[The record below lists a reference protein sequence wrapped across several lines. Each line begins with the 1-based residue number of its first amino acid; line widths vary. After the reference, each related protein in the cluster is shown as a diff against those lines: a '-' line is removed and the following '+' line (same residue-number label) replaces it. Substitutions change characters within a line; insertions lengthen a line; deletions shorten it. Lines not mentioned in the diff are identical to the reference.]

1 MSWIARSPEQ
11 LGAHIK
17 HIRQRRG
24 LSQSQLA
31 DLAGTRQEMVSIIER
46 GHDGAKIS
54 TLLDL
59 LQALDVDLTLA
70 ARPKPAATEVLD
82 IF

>member
-1 MSWIARSPEQ
+1 MAWIARSPDQ
-11 LGAHIK
+11 LGAHIRNLRE
-17 HIRQRRG
+17 RQD
-24 LSQSQLA
+24 LSQTQLA

-54 TLLDL
+54 VLLDL
-59 LQALDVDLTLA
+59 LAALNVDLTLA
-70 ARPKPAATEVLD
+70 PRPKPAATEVLD

>member
-1 MSWIARSPEQ
+1 MVLIARSPDQ

-24 LSQSQLA
+24 LSQSELA
-31 DLAGTRQEMVSIIER
+31 DLAGTRQEMISIIER

-59 LQALDVDLTLA
+59 LQALDLDLTLA
-70 ARPKPAATEVLD
+70 SRPTPAAAEVLD

>member
-1 MSWIARSPEQ
+1 MSRIARSPDQ

-17 HIRQRRG
+17 NVRQQRG

-46 GHDGAKIS
+46 GHEGAKIS

-59 LQALDVDLTLA
+59 LQALDLDLTLA
-70 ARPKPAATEVLD
+70 SRPKPAATEVLD